1 MLIERGFTSAD
12 VISLKLVNG
21 EELIARY
28 DSETPET
35 VKIIKPLC
43 VTLNGQGVGLMPW
56 MFLGNS
62 KEVTLNKAH
71 IFAMMTSKHDAADQY
86 RNSTTDIA
94 LG

>member
-12 VISLKLVNG
+12 VVSLKLING
-21 EELIARY
+21 EELIARF
-28 DSETPET
+28 DSETPEI

-62 KEVTLNKAH
+62 KEVTINKSH
-71 IFAMMTSKHDAADQY
+71 IFAMMTSKNDAADQY
-86 RNSTTDIA
+86 RDSTTDIA
-94 LG
+94 LR